1 MTTKKEVKDA
11 IQFWYSKYC
20 NSIMRDERATF
31 LRLAN
36 SYQNL
41 YDYMESNHLEA
52 V

>member
-1 MTTKKEVKDA
+1 MTTKKEVKDE

-20 NSIMRDERATF
+20 NSIMRDERTAF

-36 SYQNL
+36 SYRNL
-41 YDYMESNHLEA
+41 YDYMELNHLEA